1 MKIDTLLISQF
12 STDDLQLTWRVSVF
26 GVYIVFL
33 CVVKADNQQFDTSD
47 AIRIEAVDVPDDVLL
62 EDFSSG
68 RSEEL

>member
-26 GVYIVFL
+26 GVYTVFL

-47 AIRIEAVDVPDDVLL
+47 GVRIEAVDVPDDVLL

-68 RSEEL
+68 SSEEL